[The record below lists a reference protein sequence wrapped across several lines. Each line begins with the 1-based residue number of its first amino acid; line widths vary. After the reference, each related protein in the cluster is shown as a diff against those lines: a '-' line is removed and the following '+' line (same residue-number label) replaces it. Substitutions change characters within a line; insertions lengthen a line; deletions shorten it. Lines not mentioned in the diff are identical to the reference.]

1 MVSKRNRGRAPPSQ
15 IVFDG
20 TDLFLVFKGVRIAK
34 RGHADTEHA
43 GQWIS
48 LEPGFTVYSPPDH
61 SSITVEYN
69 GVEVQ

>member
-1 MVSKRNRGRAPPSQ
+1 M
-15 IVFDG
+15 
-20 TDLFLVFKGVRIAK
+20 FKGVRIAK

-61 SSITVEYN
+61 SSITVECEDN
-69 GVEVQ
+69 AVEVHRDLKVTADDA